1 MWQDLL
7 TALCLVMVLEGILP
21 FAAPK
26 QWRSAMLNAM
36 QLDDKSLRIMGLASM
51 LVGVA
56 MLYWLR

>member
-26 QWRSAMLNAM
+26 QWRLAMLNAM